1 MVILIS
7 GLSFAKSNIEEL
19 QFEHIPEFFID
30 VFYTPISTFTSLP
43 E

>member
-1 MVILIS
+1 MVILIL

-19 QFEHIPEFFID
+19 QFGHIPLTPFD
-30 VFYTPISTFTSLP
+30 VFCTPISTFTSLP